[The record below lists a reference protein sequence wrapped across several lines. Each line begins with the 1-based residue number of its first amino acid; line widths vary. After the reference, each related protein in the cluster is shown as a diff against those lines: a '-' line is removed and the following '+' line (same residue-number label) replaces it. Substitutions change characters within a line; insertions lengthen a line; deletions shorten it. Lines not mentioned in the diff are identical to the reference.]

1 MLLADV
7 DSPGSASP
15 PDCLGDGGHEATLPL
30 SNLSPPL
37 SGLELL
43 ASPLVC
49 DSSNGML
56 MAEVEPPSGLTS
68 PPVCDSSD
76 RMLSA
81 ESMGLRGYI
90 FDLPSTWNIFND
102 GFAVFH

>member
-15 PDCLGDGGHEATLPL
+15 PDCLGDGGHEATLPVC
-30 SNLSPPL
+30 NLSPPL

-49 DSSNGML
+49 RPSDGML
-56 MAEVEPPSGLTS
+56 VDEVEPPSSLAS
-68 PPVCDSSD
+68 PLVCGSSD

-81 ESMGLRGYI
+81 ESKG
-90 FDLPSTWNIFND
+90 
-102 GFAVFH
+102 